1 MTKIAGKTHKKP
13 RVTVGTY
20 TTTVAAGYMNAIDF
34 RTGEF
39 DREAARK
46 SLYSAST
53 IAGALGAG
61 LTTGLN
67 EYIKLEANFSN
78 DFFASAAKL
87 GVSLAGEALK
97 YGTHVIYN
105 LASGQG
111 KDSFGNAFDDMGGL
125 TFNLLN
131 LSTIASLFG
140 ADDKTASGMSLGL
153 FELQITRDGVSSR
166 IGTNGIDVSGLVY
179 SFASWGGE
187 MLRNAAAAAAERTEL
202 AGRMAEEMS
211 SEEYINYIL
220 LNGIAALTD
229 FNHQQIEENNFIM
242 IQAQHDENSRQNT
255 FEIIINPSDLF
266 TLEKRDVLN
275 EIYDMAFG
283 TSFIPSEIP
292 SDACVDLNIMMT
304 ERMDPITWFLL
315 VKNKG
320 HWDYKQQDSIYE
332 DFGNFNYGATGTAM
346 GIPPD
351 ILLRGAGWASIKADP
366 NRRRIYGTPF
376 GDKPYGDDPRDAFW
390 IIQGINYANKKLL
403 R

>member
-1 MTKIAGKTHKKP
+1 MVKAIKNYNCTLPLRLVTENKSINLTDDLIFAGLDTAITNTDNSEIWANFGKKAA
-13 RVTVGTY
+13 VSAVTTLMGAGVGAAAEGVGNVVLKGVITTVGTY
-20 TTTVAAGYMNAIDF
+20 TTTVAADYMNAIDF

-39 DREAARK
+39 DREAAQK

-67 EYIKLEANFSN
+67 EYIKIDENVKFSN

-87 GVSLAGEALK
+87 GVSLAGEALQ

-140 ADDKTASGMSLGL
+140 ADDKTASDMKLGL

-187 MLRNAAAAAAERTEL
+187 MLRNAAARNAAERTEL
-202 AGRMAEEMS
+202 AGRMAE
-211 SEEYINYIL
+211 
-220 LNGIAALTD
+220 
-229 FNHQQIEENNFIM
+229 
-242 IQAQHDENSRQNT
+242 
-255 FEIIINPSDLF
+255 
-266 TLEKRDVLN
+266 
-275 EIYDMAFG
+275 
-283 TSFIPSEIP
+283 PSELELI
-292 SDACVDLNIMMT
+292 
-304 ERMDPITWFLL
+304 
-315 VKNKG
+315 
-320 HWDYKQQDSIYE
+320 
-332 DFGNFNYGATGTAM
+332 
-346 GIPPD
+346 
-351 ILLRGAGWASIKADP
+351 
-366 NRRRIYGTPF
+366 
-376 GDKPYGDDPRDAFW
+376 
-390 IIQGINYANKKLL
+390 
-403 R
+403 